1 MPFLSCKIGLLMLY
15 LYIITVY
22 TQQNLEKETEISATM
37 ENFLIVGLGNPGKE
51 YYATRH
57 NAGWLALDYIAEQLQ
72 VKIKK
77 IKFKATYAEAV
88 CNGKKLILLKPQT
101 YMNASGESVM
111 AAADYYHISPEN
123 ILVIHD
129 DISLPSNKLRIR
141 KKGSAGGHNGL
152 KSIIYLLNSDEFP
165 RIKIGV
171 ADRRDSSDL
180 KDWVLGTFSKEEQKG
195 LLEKFESIY
204 DAAMLITEGKIEQA
218 MAKYN
223 GD

>member
-1 MPFLSCKIGLLMLY
+1 
-15 LYIITVY
+15 
-22 TQQNLEKETEISATM
+22 M

-57 NAGWLALDYIAEQLQ
+57 NAGWLALDYIAEQLK

-77 IKFKATYAEAV
+77 IKFKTTYAETV
-88 CNGKKLILLKPQT
+88 YVGKKLILLKPQT
-101 YMNASGESVM
+101 YMNASGEAVM

-152 KSIIYLLNSDEFP
+152 KNIIYLLRSENFP

-171 ADRRDSSDL
+171 ADRKDQSDL
-180 KDWVLGTFSKEEQKG
+180 KDWVLGTFTKEEQRG
-195 LLEKFESIY
+195 LLENFDDIY
-204 DAAMLITEGKIEQA
+204 KAALLICEGKIEEA
-218 MAKYN
+218 MAQYN
-223 GD
+223 KEKPPAEQ

>member
-1 MPFLSCKIGLLMLY
+1 MD
-15 LYIITVY
+15 
-22 TQQNLEKETEISATM
+22 M

-57 NAGWLALDYIAEQLQ
+57 NAGWLALDYIAEKLD

-77 IKFKATYAEAV
+77 IKFKATYGETV
-88 CNGKKLILLKPQT
+88 WQGKKLILLKPQT

-111 AAADYYHISPEN
+111 AAADYYNIPPQN

-171 ADRRDSSDL
+171 SDRKDSGNL

-195 LLEKFESIY
+195 LSEKFEDIC
-204 DAAMLITEGKIEQA
+204 DAAQLICQGKIEEA

-223 GD
+223 SDPKPQKQEQNTTPNGENQTR

>member
-1 MPFLSCKIGLLMLY
+1 
-15 LYIITVY
+15 
-22 TQQNLEKETEISATM
+22 M

-51 YYATRH
+51 YYTTRH
-57 NAGWLALDYIAEQLQ
+57 NAGWLALDYIAEKLN
-72 VKIKK
+72 VTIKK
-77 IKFKATYAEAV
+77 IKFKATYAETV
-88 CNGKKLILLKPQT
+88 SEGKKLILLKPQT

-111 AAADYYHISPEN
+111 AAADYYLIAPEN

-152 KSIIYLLNSDEFP
+152 KSIIYLLNSDAFP

-171 ADRRDSSDL
+171 SDRNDTSDL

-195 LLEKFESIY
+195 LQENFEKIY
-204 DAAMLITEGKIEQA
+204 DAAMMIAHGKIEEA

-223 GD
+223 IKEKTEPEPKKP